1 MSSETVEMARISH
14 YLSPIKASSAG
25 SRVWAGFLTLGAFF
39 VWHIFRAEFWMWQF
53 ITLGLWYV
61 GLMLVGL
68 RWSSFRT
75 MFYVVIGIAA
85 VGVGLYQ
92 FGYTASDSAALYFLL
107 QSSAMV
113 YWMSAAIM
121 LSAAGYYWYLFT
133 GNEISG
139 DWGHRFAWVAVVLGY
154 AGLAIRWQQTY
165 IGHPSWGHIPVTNM
179 YDVMVLFCA
188 TTTLFYLY
196 YESLGRTR
204 GLGAFAM
211 PMILVAAVFLVW
223 VGFAYH
229 QNKIQPI
236 IPALQSFWL
245 KIHIPMEFIAYAN
258 FYLAGMVGLAYL
270 LRERAETVGGNLTRR
285 LPGLDDLEHIIVS
298 MVKFGFLFFTVG
310 TILGAA
316 WAAKAWGGFW
326 SWDPKETWSLIVWL
340 NYAAYLHMRTND
352 TFSSKPN
359 RGRKLAWWA
368 ALSLITVTFCF
379 IGVDLFLGGLH
390 SYAKL

>member
-1 MSSETVEMARISH
+1 MSSETLEMSRISS
-14 YLSPIKASSAG
+14 YLSLIKASSAG
-25 SRVWAGFLTLGAFF
+25 SKVWAGFLTLGAFF

-53 ITLGLWYV
+53 ITLGLWYA

-68 RWSSFRT
+68 RWPSFRT
-75 MFYVVIGIAA
+75 MFYVVTGIAA

-92 FGYTASDSAALYFLL
+92 FGYTASDSAALYFVL

-133 GNEISG
+133 GNQISG
-139 DWGHRFAWVAVVLGY
+139 DWGHRFAWVAVVFGY

-211 PMILVAAVFLVW
+211 PMILVADVFLVW

-229 QNKIQPI
+229 QNQIQPI

-270 LRERAETVGGNLTRR
+270 LRERAEKAGGNLTRR

-298 MVKFGFLFFTVG
+298 MVKFGFLFFTAG
-310 TILGAA
+310 TILGAV

-340 NYAAYLHMRTND
+340 NYAAYLHMRTNED
-352 TFSSKPN
+352 FSSKPN

-379 IGVDLFLGGLH
+379 VGVDLFLGGLH